1 MFLCE
6 HVGMLLWIELQGV
19 DVNVR
24 RVRFGIDAE
33 QAVALMWRTI
43 IQYSTSSRF
52 HQDNFQY
59 RYGYTSLSEPRTRGT
74 RVIFFVKMLT
84 SDRVSL

>member
-33 QAVALMWRTI
+33 QPVALMWRA
-43 IQYSTSSRF
+43 
-52 HQDNFQY
+52 
-59 RYGYTSLSEPRTRGT
+59 
-74 RVIFFVKMLT
+74 
-84 SDRVSL
+84 